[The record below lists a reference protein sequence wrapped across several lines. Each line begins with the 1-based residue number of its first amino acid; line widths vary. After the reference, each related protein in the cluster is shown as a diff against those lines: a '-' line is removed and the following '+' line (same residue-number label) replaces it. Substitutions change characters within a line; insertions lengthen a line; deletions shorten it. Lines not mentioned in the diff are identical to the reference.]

1 MVAERAESYLES
13 IDRMQEKK
21 QRGDRLAREANKFT
35 NGRPAQRKRPP
46 RENTKGPRYGMPLAN
61 IIENVELRPVS
72 RLVYAVMT
80 CSTGKE
86 TKSCTLSVAEI
97 CRRTGFGRRA
107 VLGGIKELKE
117 VGAIERVSESGQR
130 AKATKWDV
138 QIGGKDN

>member
-1 MVAERAESYLES
+1 MAAEAYLES
-13 IDRMQEKK
+13 IDRMQLKK
-21 QRGDRLAREANKFT
+21 KVADRRSRELNQGQGA
-35 NGRPAQRKRPP
+35 NGRQP
-46 RENTKGPRYGMPLAN
+46 RERRQPRKGPRFGMPLAGV
-61 IIENVELRPVS
+61 IENVKLRPVS

-86 TKSCTLSVAEI
+86 KKNCTLSVAEI

-117 VGAIERVSESGQR
+117 VGVIERVSQSGQR
-130 AKATKWDV
+130 AKATKWVV